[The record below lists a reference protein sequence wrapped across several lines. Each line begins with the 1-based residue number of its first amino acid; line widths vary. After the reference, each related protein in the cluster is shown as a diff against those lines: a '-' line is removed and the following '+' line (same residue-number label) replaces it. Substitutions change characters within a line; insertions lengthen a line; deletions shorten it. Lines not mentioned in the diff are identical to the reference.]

1 MEDTQ
6 VLISIFKAN
15 GPHSGKLQW
24 ATVSVNASKG
34 NGTPEDS
41 FTVTPG
47 RDFSARTLPW
57 EDYEREF
64 APSLPDNI
72 TQRIERALVAC
83 TPLHYD
89 KMPRSNV
96 KRVRGSLVQI
106 NIYVTC

>member
-1 MEDTQ
+1 MVGRSVAADGCRRNHH
-6 VLISIFKAN
+6 VA
-15 GPHSGKLQW
+15 LQR
-24 ATVSVNASKG
+24 VIVH
-34 NGTPEDS
+34 
-41 FTVTPG
+41 
-47 RDFSARTLPW
+47 
-57 EDYEREF
+57 REF